1 MRFLVGLPAMHWLL
15 ATRQRVSRV
24 KDAQLVCFLVR
35 LQLVCYIFLYR
46 FRILPYRCNL
56 SLWTLFVRGQEW
68 AENKRMS
75 SSTTHTLFAICSV
88 CTVRRMQYRPYIYRF
103 VSKFF

>member
-46 FRILPYRCNL
+46 FRILPYRVYIKHLFSEVRNERKYQ
-56 SLWTLFVRGQEW
+56 SL
-68 AENKRMS
+68 
-75 SSTTHTLFAICSV
+75 
-88 CTVRRMQYRPYIYRF
+88 
-103 VSKFF
+103 

>member
-1 MRFLVGLPAMHWLL
+1 MRFFVGLPAMHWLL

-46 FRILPYRCNL
+46 FCVLPFRTAFLIFPVLPAYVLRKILFCDILVQTLCDTCNSIAYVL
-56 SLWTLFVRGQEW
+56 NYLR
-68 AENKRMS
+68 
-75 SSTTHTLFAICSV
+75 
-88 CTVRRMQYRPYIYRF
+88 Y
-103 VSKFF
+103 